1 MIIDDDDDDVVN
13 YGITTPDYYCNVDAD
28 SDVDYDE
35 DGYDDDDDDDDDLY
49 SWIMLLCHLLVLNM
63 P

>member
-1 MIIDDDDDDVVN
+1 MIIDDDVVN
-13 YGITTPDYYCNVDAD
+13 YGITTPDYCCNVDAD

-35 DGYDDDDDDDDDLY
+35 DWYDDDDDLY
-49 SWIMLLCHLLVLNM
+49 SLIMLLCHLFITLY

>member
-1 MIIDDDDDDVVN
+1 MMMMVVN
-13 YGITTPDYYCNVDAD
+13 YGITTPDYCCNVDAD

-35 DGYDDDDDDDDDLY
+35 DWYDDDDDDLY